1 LSLTYSCASSK
12 RRTSEMSP
20 EAAAAAA
27 ADDFIADSGV
37 ACHKKDR
44 FPAQDVVEGVG
55 DVELGEL

>member
-1 LSLTYSCASSK
+1 
-12 RRTSEMSP
+12 MSP